1 MSARLALD
9 DVGLKPSAAVLQP
22 CAAHV
27 ASASDSLRCLEQRLA
42 DRASLD
48 SDVAAATTL
57 VVDAATE
64 LRAAFAFI
72 DQLEE
77 SVASASLLIEA
88 TERRLA
94 VYERGERLPESLLS
108 LPPAML
114 THHQF
119 LRQLQR
125 RECHPLPDLP
135 ELTMLPPPSTR
146 PSEPWPA
153 AAAAAAA
160 AAAVTAA
167 STAAAAATA
176 AATAAASAAGGVAT
190 TSAPSGS
197 STAAIPIAR
206 LQTAGGEL
214 LEGAAEHAA
223 ELEQLARTAASRAR
237 DTAQKLWSSGSDGM
251 LSALDRWRV

>member
-1 MSARLALD
+1 MRGRTARGGQHTGRVLYFACDVCVCGTPSLIKTGKRMSARLALD

-146 PSEPWPA
+146 PSEPWPGCSSGCCGRRDCRVHRRRRRDCRRDRCRLCCGRCGDDFCAQRQLDSGDSDREA
-153 AAAAAAA
+153 ADR
-160 AAAVTAA
+160 
-167 STAAAAATA
+167 
-176 AATAAASAAGGVAT
+176 GRRVAR
-190 TSAPSGS
+190 GC
-197 STAAIPIAR
+197 
-206 LQTAGGEL
+206 G
-214 LEGAAEHAA
+214 
-223 ELEQLARTAASRAR
+223 RAR
-237 DTAQKLWSSGSDGM
+237 GGA
-251 LSALDRWRV
+251 